1 MAQARR
7 TNEAVGGLALAAGKI
22 GEVVVLIQSIAGQ
35 TNLLALNATIE
46 AARAGEH
53 GRGFAV
59 VAAEVKQLAGQTGRA
74 TGEISSQIGAI
85 QAATRAA
92 VEAIQAIGGTIAEI
106 DQISTTI
113 AGAVEQQGAATRAI
127 AGSVE
132 HAAVGTREM
141 SASMTGMSQAADEV
155 GAAATHVLHSSGV
168 LAGESAVLKGR
179 VETFLATVSAA

>member
-1 MAQARR
+1 M
-7 TNEAVGGLALAAGKI
+7 
-22 GEVVVLIQSIAGQ
+22 
-35 TNLLALNATIE
+35 
-46 AARAGEH
+46 
-53 GRGFAV
+53 
-59 VAAEVKQLAGQTGRA
+59 
-74 TGEISSQIGAI
+74 
-85 QAATRAA
+85 
-92 VEAIQAIGGTIAEI
+92 
-106 DQISTTI
+106 
-113 AGAVEQQGAATRAI
+113 EQQGAATRAI